1 MAGEADALT
10 GSVQAAAER
19 SPSDE
24 LALFEYLLRAGDD
37 CLILGQRVAEWCG
50 HAPALEIDL
59 SLSNLALDLIGQA
72 TLLLDLA
79 GEVEGEGRDADALAF
94 HRGSL
99 QFRNCLMVEQP
110 NGDFART
117 MVRHWLFSTFQLSR
131 YRALAASSDARLAAI
146 AAKAVKEVRYHVDLS
161 ADWVVRLGAGTE
173 ESGRRTVDALEWHW
187 RFVDELFEDDDVQRS
202 LAAAGV
208 APLGGEMRA
217 GFDEGVAATLAA
229 AGLQRP
235 ADRRAVTGGRRGHHT
250 EHLAPLLAVMQ
261 VLPREHPG
269 AKW

>member
-1 MAGEADALT
+1 MAAGCNEFESVGHDQSGLA
-10 GSVQAAAER
+10 GSR
-19 SPSDE
+19 DD
-24 LALFEYLLRAGDD
+24 ALFEYLLRVGDD

-79 GEVEGEGRDADALAF
+79 GELEGQGRDADALAF
-94 HRGSL
+94 HRSAF

-117 MVRHWLFSTFQLSR
+117 MVRHWLFSTFQLNR
-131 YRALAASSDARLAAI
+131 YQALAGSREPRLAAI
-146 AAKAVKEVRYHVDLS
+146 AEKAVKETRYHVDLS
-161 ADWVVRLGAGTE
+161 ADWVIRLGAGTE
-173 ESGRRTVDALEWHW
+173 ESSRRTIDALEWHW
-187 RFVDELFEDDDVQRS
+187 RFVDELFEHDELEQS
-202 LAAAGV
+202 LFRTGS
-208 APLGGEMRA
+208 APDASALRA
-217 GFDEGVAATLAA
+217 SFDLATASTLAV
-229 AGLQRP
+229 AGLERP
-235 ADRRAVTGGRRGHHT
+235 ADRRGVTGGRQGHHT
-250 EHLAPLLAVMQ
+250 EHLSPLLAVMQ